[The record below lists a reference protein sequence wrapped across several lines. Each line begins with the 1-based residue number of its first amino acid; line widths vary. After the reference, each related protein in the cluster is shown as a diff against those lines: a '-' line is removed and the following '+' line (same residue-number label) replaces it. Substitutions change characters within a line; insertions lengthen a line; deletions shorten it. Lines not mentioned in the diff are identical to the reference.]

1 MVGDHHRTRA
11 RAVTILETRNV
22 IAAIRHDVK
31 TGNLETAR
39 KHAALVF
46 DGAWGEAG
54 PAQIETACR
63 MVEGKLDEGG
73 IR

>member
-1 MVGDHHRTRA
+1 M
-11 RAVTILETRNV
+11 TILETRNV

-46 DGAWGEAG
+46 DGAWGEAS
-54 PAQIETACR
+54 PAQLERACLD
-63 MVEGKLDEGG
+63 VESKLEEANV
-73 IR
+73 R